1 MNIMNALI
9 TAIRSLKKNKMR
21 SLLTS
26 VGIIIGV
33 SSVILM
39 IGLASSARIEVKD
52 KVANFGENGIA
63 IEIKRGGKL
72 FSTSD
77 IIYIQNNIYE
87 IDKITPICYSHR
99 NNNVIRYRN
108 NVTNSVLWGVN
119 NDFLAIKGRS
129 VIHGRAFTDEEIN
142 SFGKVAIIGLTL
154 KENLFGNADPI
165 GEHILFNDIPL
176 QVIGVLNRAGRA
188 FSGRDFD
195 NKVLLPHTSANVRIF
210 GRRDTYS
217 EILMSTKEEYML
229 DAAEKQLVEYFRR
242 VHNLRSDQDND
253 FTINTSKEK
262 LKMTE
267 DITKALSLLLA
278 GIASISLFVGGVGIM
293 NIMLV
298 SVTERTR
305 EIGIRMA
312 IGAKRR
318 DILFQFLIEAVTLTS
333 AGGAI
338 GIILGLTGYAVI
350 LYFLKWEFIFS
361 LAAVLISFVFSAA
374 VGIFFGYYPAK
385 KASNLKPIEALKY
398 E

>member
-1 MNIMNALI
+1 MNIMKAFI
-9 TAIRSLKKNKMR
+9 TAVRSLKRNKMR

-52 KVANFGENGIA
+52 KVANFGENGISL
-63 IEIKRGGKL
+63 ETKRGGKL
-72 FSTSD
+72 FSYSD
-77 IIYIQNNIYE
+77 VLYIQNNIYE
-87 IDKITPICYSHR
+87 IDKITPVCYSSVTR
-99 NNNVIRYRN
+99 NIVRYRN
-108 NVTNSVLWGVN
+108 NVTNSILYGVN

-129 VIHGRAFTDEEIN
+129 VIHGRSFTDEEIS

-154 KENLFGNADPI
+154 KEELFGNADPI

-195 NKVLLPHTSANVRIF
+195 NKVLMPYSSANVRIF
-210 GRRDTYS
+210 GRRDTFPQM
-217 EILMSTKEEYML
+217 LMSTKEEYML
-229 DAAEKQLVEYFRR
+229 DAAEKNLTAYFRR
-242 VHNLRSDQDND
+242 MHNLRSDQDDD
-253 FTINTSKEK
+253 FIINTSKEK

-338 GIILGLTGYAVI
+338 GIILGLLGYVII
-350 LYFLKWEFIFS
+350 LYFLKWEFVFS
-361 LAAVLISFVFSAA
+361 LSAVLISFLFSAA

>member
-1 MNIMNALI
+1 MNIMNAVI
-9 TAIRSLKKNKMR
+9 TAIRSLKRNKMR

-39 IGLASSARIEVKD
+39 IGLASSARIEVKE
-52 KVANFGENGIA
+52 KVSNFGENGIS
-63 IEIKRGGKL
+63 IKTKRGGKL
-72 FSTSD
+72 FTDSD
-77 IIYIQNNIYE
+77 VIYIQNNIYE
-87 IDKITPICYSHR
+87 IDKITPVCYSSVTR
-99 NNNVIRYRN
+99 NIVRYRN
-108 NVTNSVLWGVN
+108 NVSNSILWGVN

-154 KENLFGNADPI
+154 KDELFGNADPI

-195 NKVLLPHTSANVRIF
+195 NKVLMPHTSANVRIF
-210 GRRDTYS
+210 GRRDSYS

-229 DAAEKQLVEYFRR
+229 DAAEKHLITYFRR
-242 VHNLRSDQDND
+242 IHNLRSDQDDD
-253 FTINTSKEK
+253 FEINTSKEK

-338 GIILGLTGYAVI
+338 GILLGLLGYVVI

-361 LAAVLISFVFSAA
+361 LSAVLISFLFSAA

>member
-1 MNIMNALI
+1 MNIMNAVI
-9 TAIRSLKKNKMR
+9 TAIRSLKRNKMR

-52 KVANFGENGIA
+52 KVSNFGENGIS
-63 IEIKRGGKL
+63 IKTKRGGKL
-72 FSTSD
+72 FTDSD
-77 IIYIQNNIYE
+77 VIYIQNNIYE
-87 IDKITPICYSHR
+87 IDKITPVCYSSVTR
-99 NNNVIRYRN
+99 NIVRYRN
-108 NVTNSVLWGVN
+108 NVSNSILWGVN

-154 KENLFGNADPI
+154 KDELFGNADPI

-195 NKVLLPHTSANVRIF
+195 NKVLMPHTSANVRIF
-210 GRRDTYS
+210 GRRDSYS

-229 DAAEKQLVEYFRR
+229 DAAEKHLITYFRR
-242 VHNLRSDQDND
+242 IHNLRSDQDDD
-253 FTINTSKEK
+253 FEINTSKEK

-338 GIILGLTGYAVI
+338 GILLGLLGYVVI

-361 LAAVLISFVFSAA
+361 LSAVLISFLFSAA